1 MTTYAK
7 VLYVNGQVDDV
18 EDTIQAFLDT
28 IEPTS
33 TPSITFWK
41 EGYEYQLLVIYQI
54 AE

>member
-18 EDTIQAFLDT
+18 EDTVQAFLDT

-33 TPSITFWK
+33 TPSITLLK
-41 EGYEYQLLVIYQI
+41 EGFEYQLLVIYRT